1 MEPDAPNADAE
12 TELADL
18 TVLDGLE
25 AELADIERSVER
37 IESGEID
44 DDLVVTDE
52 TIAETDPTGSDTRP
66 LQSGPP
72 PREEHPMGF
81 GIDKLGL
88 WTEGPEFSVEAERTQ
103 AYAAATN
110 DSIPAHVNGE
120 VAPPVFAVV
129 PIWDTMAGAM
139 AGVVPPEVLMLVVH
153 GEQDMR
159 FHRPIVPGAVLTSKA
174 APVGVHVK
182 PNGTSVVVK
191 VATHD
196 AAGDLVVEQ
205 YMTSF
210 FRGVSDGE
218 GAGDEA
224 PAHKL
229 EAATTA
235 SEPVATVT
243 QTLDADQT
251 YRYAE
256 ASGDHMPIH
265 LDAEIAKSVGLPG
278 IIIHGLCT
286 MAFTSVAAVQELC
299 GGDSTKLRRLAVR
312 FSRPVLPG
320 QEITTT
326 FWAAGDHLGHPV
338 YGFETRNGDGDV
350 VIKDGLVEVTG

>member
-1 MEPDAPNADAE
+1 
-12 TELADL
+12 
-18 TVLDGLE
+18 
-25 AELADIERSVER
+25 
-37 IESGEID
+37 
-44 DDLVVTDE
+44 
-52 TIAETDPTGSDTRP
+52 
-66 LQSGPP
+66 
-72 PREEHPMGF
+72 MGF
-81 GIDKLGL
+81 ALDELGQ
-88 WTEGPEFSVEAERTQ
+88 WTEGPEFKVEADRTK

-110 DSIPAHVNGE
+110 DPIPAHRDGE

-139 AGVVPPEVLMLVVH
+139 ASVVPPEVILLVVH

-159 FHRPIVPGAVLTSKA
+159 FHKPIVPGSVLRSKA
-174 APVGVHVK
+174 APIGVHVK
-182 PNGTSVVVK
+182 PNGTSVIVK
-191 VATHD
+191 VETRDQAD
-196 AAGDLVVEQ
+196 DLVVEQ

-224 PAHKL
+224 PEHKL
-229 EAATTA
+229 TAATKSA
-235 SEPVATVT
+235 APVASVT
-243 QTLDADQT
+243 QHLDSDQT

-256 ASGDHMPIH
+256 ASGDQMPIH
-265 LDAEIAKSVGLPG
+265 LDAEVAKSVGLPG

-286 MAFTSVAAVQELC
+286 MAFTSVAALTELC
-299 GGDSTKLRRLAVR
+299 GGDTAKLRRLAVR

-326 FWAAGDHLGHPV
+326 FWAAGDQDGNPV

-350 VIKDGLVEVTG
+350 VIKDGLVEVAG

>member
-1 MEPDAPNADAE
+1 MQPDNDASIDR
-12 TELADL
+12 TTPAANGPASPPDL
-18 TVLDGLE
+18 SVLESLE
-25 AELADIERSVER
+25 AELADIEHAVEQ
-37 IESGEID
+37 IEAGELGAD
-44 DDLVVTDE
+44 ASPSSAAV
-52 TIAETDPTGSDTRP
+52 P

-72 PREEHPMGF
+72 PREEHAMGF
-81 GIDKLGL
+81 GIDKLGQ
-88 WTEGPEFSVEAERTQ
+88 WTEGPEFKVEADRTK

-110 DSIPAHVNGE
+110 DANAAHVAGV

-139 AGVVPPEVLMLVVH
+139 AGIVPPEVLMLVVH

-159 FHRPIVPGAVLTSKA
+159 FHKPIVPGMVLRSKA
-174 APVGVHVK
+174 APLGVRVK
-182 PNGTSVVVK
+182 PNGTTVIVK
-191 VATHD
+191 VETHD
-196 AAGDLVVEQ
+196 EAGDLVVEQ

-218 GAGDEA
+218 GGGEEA

-229 EAATTA
+229 EGSTKAA
-235 SEPVATVT
+235 EPVAVVT
-243 QTLDADQT
+243 QQLEADQT

-256 ASGDHMPIH
+256 ASGDNMPIH

-299 GGDSTKLRRLAVR
+299 AGDSTNLRRLAVR

-326 FWAAGDHLGHPV
+326 FWSAGEADGNPV
-338 YGFETRNGDGDV
+338 FGFETRNGDGEV
-350 VIKDGLVEVTG
+350 VIKDGLAEIAG